1 MNTTRWSLLLSSL
14 VLATAAHAEAPPRF
28 PPQAVWHQD
37 ISAAP
42 AHPQSASMIG
52 TWVGLGGFGYGR
64 MQIDF
69 SFHIVHAAPGAH
81 TGRSGRR
88 RRSCWPCARWAV

>member
-1 MNTTRWSLLLSSL
+1 MTRAPWSLLLIGL
-14 VLATAAHAEAPPRF
+14 TLAGAARAEPPPRF

-37 ISAAP
+37 ISSAP
-42 AHPQSASMIG
+42 VHPQSASMIS

-69 SFHIVHAAPGAH
+69 SFHIVHAAAGAP
-81 TGRSGRR
+81 TRNIIGYPSAG
-88 RRSCWPCARWAV
+88 